1 MGSELRLELDK
12 HDTFAERDKR
22 NILGSRN
29 YFLRKMSKKYFSIK
43 LELHLELQIS
53 KVAAFY
59 KAYYV
64 LLEMQP

>member
-12 HDTFAERDKR
+12 RDTFAERHKKI
-22 NILGSRN
+22 ILGSRK
-29 YFLRKMSKKYFSIK
+29 YFLRKMSEKYFSIK

-59 KAYYV
+59 KAYYM